1 MRVLLSAFM
10 VFILVFLIAVF
21 ILSGVGERFF
31 ISAADKAEGES
42 LLREASI
49 ARAGAA
55 MIPVY
60 TVKLEGLD
68 GAPSLNLHLA
78 SGSSLYNLGLMYD
91 SLSKLEAGS
100 RVKVE
105 WCSTLISGIVITG
118 INGVSVI
125 KPVAGS
131 VFVIW
136 IVLTV
141 IGLVMLAFVATITV
155 YSFRKPMS

>member
-31 ISAADKAEGES
+31 ISSADKSEGVS
-42 LLREASI
+42 LLREVSVT
-49 ARAGAA
+49 RAGAVA
-55 MIPVY
+55 PGY

-68 GAPSLNLHLA
+68 GTPSLNLHLA
-78 SGSSLYNLGLMYD
+78 PVSSLYNLGLMYD

-105 WCSTLISGIVITG
+105 WCSTFISGIVITG

-131 VFVIW
+131 VFIIW
-136 IVLTV
+136 IALTV
-141 IGLVMLAFVATITV
+141 IGLAMLAFVATITV